1 MKTAACKPIRCQR
14 LMAALAGCLGGMLAA
29 WPGASQAQAGFQV
42 DRISHA
48 AGYVTLE
55 FTDSRLLVDPAMG
68 HALEYSETL
77 GEGSWTFTYLL
88 GTTFSSLGGAKRRV
102 TVQAPNARGFYRIGV
117 DSDRDGLT
125 DPMESGVLGTN
136 PNVADTDADGYSDL
150 IELGSGTLP
159 TTALSRPLRGVQ
171 PGVQFATPT
180 SRSIEGAGTVLIPVE
195 FDRLY
200 GGSLQYVVAVMSTAT
215 NGVDFTAPQSGTL
228 AANGTTAAIPLV
240 ILDDLV
246 VEDIEAIVLELRDD
260 AAGSYHTG
268 AFPTHTVLVMDND
281 ANWSGLLQ
289 SDVGETSFRL
299 RLLRSG
305 GQASALLIPSATSDA
320 THLGG
325 QLIPPPPAGQ
335 AGWELTEVTWTASE
349 FSGVSVA
356 LPAGSSRLLG
366 PVPLLRTLCFAAVA
380 PAPGVGN
387 LFYLFKNNDSFGP
400 VVIGGEFTETLTSS
414 QPATTP
420 LQFTNHGYF
429 FLTREAPVM
438 TPLPI
443 PTTPAQP

>member
-1 MKTAACKPIRCQR
+1 MTPPACKPTRCHH
-14 LMAALAGCLGGMLAA
+14 LLAALVGGLGGLLSAL
-29 WPGASQAQAGFQV
+29 PGTSQAQAGFQV
-42 DRISHA
+42 DRISYA

-55 FTDSRLLVDPAMG
+55 FTDSRLLVDPLMG
-68 HALEYSETL
+68 HALEYSDTL
-77 GEGSWTFTYLL
+77 RAGSWTFTYLL
-88 GTTFSSLGGAKRRV
+88 GTTFSSLGGAKCRV

-117 DSDRDGLT
+117 DSDHDGLT
-125 DPMESGVLGTN
+125 DPMETSILGTN
-136 PNVADTDADGYSDL
+136 PNVADTDADGFSDL

-159 TTALSRPLRGVQ
+159 TTALSRPPRGVQ
-171 PGVQFATPT
+171 PGVQFAAPT
-180 SRSIEGAGTVLIPVE
+180 SRCIEGAGTVLVPVE
-195 FDRLY
+195 LDRLY
-200 GGSLQYVVAVMSTAT
+200 SGTLQYVVSVMSTAS
-215 NGVDFTAPQSGTL
+215 NGADFTAPQTGTV
-228 AANGTTAAIPLV
+228 AVNGTTAAIPVV
-240 ILDDLV
+240 ILDDLG
-246 VEDIEAIVLELRDD
+246 VEEIEAIVLELRDD

-268 AFPTHTVLVMDND
+268 AFQTHTVLLMDND
-281 ANWSGLLQ
+281 ANWSGLFQ

-305 GQASALLIPSATSDA
+305 GQASALLIPSATSGA

-335 AGWELTEVTWTASE
+335 AGWELTNVTWTASE

-366 PVPLLRTLCFAAVA
+366 PLPLLRTLAFAAVA
-380 PAPGVGN
+380 PAPGVSN
-387 LFYLFKNNDSFGP
+387 VFYLFKSNDSFGP
-400 VVIGGEFTETLTSS
+400 VVIGGQFTETLASS

-420 LQFTNHGYF
+420 LQFINHGYF